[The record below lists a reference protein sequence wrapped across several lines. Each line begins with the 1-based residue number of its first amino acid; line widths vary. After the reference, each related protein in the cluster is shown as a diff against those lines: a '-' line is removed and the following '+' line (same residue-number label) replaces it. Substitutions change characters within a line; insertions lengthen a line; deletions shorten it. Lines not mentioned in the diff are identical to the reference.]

1 MMRTSVASG
10 VLAVLVASSL
20 LPAQETWSVET
31 LEAKTQKFLSES
43 WRTRLEQVAEL
54 IATKQALTSVQ
65 QAVHG
70 DYREYL
76 VKVRTLLHG
85 LTNERWLERE
95 RAERTLI
102 EVGGRARDL
111 LRERAQVAETL
122 EERDR
127 VQRVLDQIEQRGTEE
142 DDRRVKLLRG
152 FVLTSLYMPTT
163 DSLRKALVSALGHT
177 DGSIIDHAL
186 RALGRHASEAEVP
199 PLVRQVEAEGN
210 PHRSA
215 ALAALARCGRQ
226 AAQAALTKLID
237 EGKLGRVEMLE
248 VLRIVR
254 GQEGSADIVARLAAA
269 KDPLISTAAGLQ
281 LPAAQGGPTCEATL
295 NDNEHTL
302 LQSGFG
308 GLIGDAVTLLDP
320 VDGMSV
326 FEAPF
331 GVVAQVQFA
340 PLAKPASARIFLNQG
355 SLVTGT
361 VTSIDADTVQVD
373 NEILGHMSL
382 PRAQVQGILFAP
394 ELDRLIGGSVETD
407 RIRTADKALRDATV
421 QSLTAQGLV
430 VLGEDQKPETLP
442 VASVAGILFRRPTT
456 SAVDTTLYSRL
467 SLRTGDR
474 VLGHIVG
481 ATASHLAFVLPLPGV
496 ATPAVATVVPVAQLT
511 ALEFLVGGGASWG
524 YTIIADYSDNKIV
537 EVDEK
542 GREVFVLNDVFG
554 AWDVECLDN
563 GNLLVT
569 EFSVSRVQEVTRAGK
584 VVWSFEDLKNPYD
597 ADRLP
602 NGNTLI
608 ADTFGGRVIEVDKGG
623 KVVWSFANDIRPFD
637 CDRLANGNTLIA
649 DVLHERVIEVT
660 RDGQIA
666 WELRNMKLVHDADRL
681 PNGNTLIT
689 LREAKKVIEVDR
701 DGQVVFEL
709 KNLSHPSDADRLP
722 NGNTL
727 VAENG
732 MVREFDRAGNEVWR
746 KEMTWAVEAN
756 RY

>member
-1 MMRTSVASG
+1 MRTLIAASIAAVASWPA
-10 VLAVLVASSL
+10 LA
-20 LPAQETWSVET
+20 AQEDWSIET
-31 LEAKTQKFLSES
+31 LQQNAQGFLAEG
-43 WRTRLEQVAEL
+43 WRPRLEQVGKL
-54 IATKQALTSVQ
+54 LATAQALTSVQ

-76 VKVRTLLHG
+76 VKIRTLLRG

-102 EVGGRARDL
+102 EVGGRAHDL
-111 LRERAQVAETL
+111 LRERAQTAETL

-127 VQRVLDQIEQRGTEE
+127 VQRIIDQIEQRGTEE
-142 DDRRVKLLRG
+142 EERRIKLLRG
-152 FVLTSLYMPTT
+152 FVLTSLYMPST
-163 DSLRKALVSALGHT
+163 SGLRQALLSALGHT
-177 DGSIIDHAL
+177 DGIVIDHAL
-186 RALGRHASEAEVP
+186 RALGRHGTAAEVP
-199 PLVRQVEAEGN
+199 AVALHAEAMGS
-210 PHRSA
+210 PQRPT
-215 ALAALARCGRQ
+215 ALAALARCNDE
-226 AAQAALTKLID
+226 AARKVLERMLDAHALTP
-237 EGKLGRVEMLE
+237 EETLE

-254 GQEGSADIVARLAAA
+254 AQPHAAELVARLAAS
-269 KDPLISTAAGLQ
+269 KDPLVSAAAKLR
-281 LPAAQGGPTCEATL
+281 LPEPGPGVACEATL
-295 NDNEHTL
+295 NDNEHTVL
-302 LQSGFG
+302 TCTFG
-308 GLIGDAVTLLDP
+308 GLVGDGVALLQP
-320 VDGMSV
+320 VADLPV

-331 GVVAQVQFA
+331 RIVAQVQIAA
-340 PLAKPASARIFLNQG
+340 PAKATPPARVFLNQG
-355 SLVTGT
+355 SLITGT
-361 VTSIDADTVQVD
+361 VPAIDADSVTIENPLLGRLQV
-373 NEILGHMSL
+373 
-382 PRAQVQGILFAP
+382 PRTQVQGILFAAD
-394 ELDRLIGGSVETD
+394 LDRLLGSSPDTD
-407 RIRTADKALRDATV
+407 RVRTADKALRDAPIV
-421 QSLTAQGLV
+421 RLDASGLV
-430 VLGEDQKPETLP
+430 VRSGKDQESTLP
-442 VASVAGILFRRPTT
+442 LDSVAGILFRRPVQA
-456 SAVDTTLYSRL
+456 SVDPTLYSRL
-467 SLRTGDR
+467 SLTTGDR
-474 VLGHIVG
+474 VLGHIV
-481 ATASHLAFVLPLPGV
+481 AASPSHLGF
-496 ATPAVATVVPVAQLT
+496 VVPVPNGA
-511 ALEFLVGGGASWG
+511 APVAAAVIPVDKVSGIEFLVGGGASWG
-524 YTIIADYSDNKIV
+524 YTIVADYSDNRIV

-584 VVWSFEDLKNPYD
+584 VVWAFEDLKNPYD

-608 ADTFGGRVIEVDKGG
+608 ADTFGGRVIEVDGNG
-623 KVVWSFANDIRPFD
+623 KITWQFANDIRPFD
-637 CDRLANGNTLIA
+637 CDRLPNGNTLIA

-660 RDGQIA
+660 RDGQVA

-701 DGQVVFEL
+701 EGQVVFEL